1 MACKNGRPK
10 LSTDQDRQL
19 FIESAGTCLLC
30 QNSLFPASPGGR
42 SIQVAERAHIIPHSP
57 DGPRGEAGRAD
68 IAVDE
73 PANLVLLCPTCHT
86 TVDKAPDD
94 YPVEML
100 IKQKRLRAEAVA
112 RIGGVVTFTSRAQAR
127 SAVVALLEAN
137 RASFE
142 AYGPDA
148 ADGSLPTPEAASK
161 WRAVVLDELV
171 PRNKVILSIVEVNSE
186 LASEADRGAASL
198 LRVHTSDLESKHRN
212 EVLLAPSRRFPP
224 RANDLFLDPDA
235 E

>member
-1 MACKNGRPK
+1 MACKYGRPK

-42 SIQVAERAHIIPHSP
+42 SIQVAERAHIVPHSP
-57 DGPRGEAGRAD
+57 DGPRGEAARAD
-68 IAVDE
+68 VAVDE

-86 TVDKAPDD
+86 KVDKAPAD

-100 IKQKRLRAEAVA
+100 LKQKRLRAEAVA
-112 RIGGVVTFTSRAQAR
+112 RIGGVVIFTSRAQAR

-137 RASFE
+137 RASFD

-148 ADGSLPTPEAASK
+148 EGSLPTPEAASK
-161 WRAVVLDELV
+161 WREVVLDELV
-171 PRNKVILSIVEVNSE
+171 PRNKLILSIVEINSE
-186 LASEADRGAASL
+186 LASEADRSAASL
-198 LRVHTSDLESKHRN
+198 LRVHTGDLESKHRT
-212 EVLLAPSRRFPP
+212 EVQIAPSRRFPP
-224 RANDLFLDPDA
+224 SANNLFLDPNA